1 MKWEHEEFLS
11 ELICLE
17 DQCRFETCT
26 VCKTHSAIYCC
37 HDCLTLNLYCKD
49 CILSRHASQPLHHIK
64 VFRNS
69 RGHTLDPHFVQGSGV
84 VIQLGHPTGL
94 PCCLSK
100 PPHSDDFVIIHGN
113 GIHSMTLRLC
123 GCETTATP
131 TQQLLQYHLFPASTD
146 KLQTAAT
153 FSVLEEYHLLSLKS
167 KVSAHHYYTLLT
179 QRSDNTG
186 LSPPK
191 VTFTQLQYH
200 ILIVFPRNITSSSC
214 GWYTSGI
221 I

>member
-1 MKWEHEEFLS
+1 GL
-11 ELICLE
+11 
-17 DQCRFETCT
+17 
-26 VCKTHSAIYCC
+26 
-37 HDCLTLNLYCKD
+37 
-49 CILSRHASQPLHHIK
+49 
-64 VFRNS
+64 
-69 RGHTLDPHFVQGSGV
+69 

-94 PCCLSK
+94 PCCLPK
-100 PPHSDDFVIIHGN
+100 PPHSDHFVIIHGN

-179 QRSDNTG
+179 RQSDNTG

-191 VTFTQLQYH
+191 ERYEQFMWMAHKWCHLKMLKHSGQGH
-200 ILIVFPRNITSSSC
+200 DPRVANGTKQGEC
-214 GWYTSGI
+214 ETTRTHLRV
-221 I
+221 